1 MVSGVEL
8 RSRNVSLMGVVED
21 RKASTALSRLARSAG
36 FCFQKNKSPLSAVVS
51 GVELRSRN
59 VSLMGVGEER
69 KASTALSRLARNAG
83 FFSKTKSTLSG
94 VEVLPPRCKILYCV
108 ILTLNRTFSAMK
120 GNHHERIHL
129 YTSL

>member
-1 MVSGVEL
+1 VVSGAEL

-36 FCFQKNKSPLSAVVS
+36 FFSKTKCSLSAVVS
-51 GVELRSRN
+51 GAELRSRS
-59 VSLMGVGEER
+59 VCIISMVGDR
-69 KASTALSRLARNAG
+69 KTSTALSRLARSAW
-83 FFSKTKSTLSG
+83 FFSKTKCSLSV
-94 VEVLPPRCKILYCV
+94 VEVLPPRCKILYYA